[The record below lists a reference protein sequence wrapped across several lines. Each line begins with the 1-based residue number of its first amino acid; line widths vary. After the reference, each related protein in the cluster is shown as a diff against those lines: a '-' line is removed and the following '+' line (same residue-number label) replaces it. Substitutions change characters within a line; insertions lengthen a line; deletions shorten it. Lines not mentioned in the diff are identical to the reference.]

1 MKIYL
6 TGFDSI
12 KNPRKNYNQEETK
25 KRVSNFQDET
35 DEIKEESITKELNED
50 DYNASKRK
58 KYKKDKKVLIN

>member
-25 KRVSNFQDET
+25 KRVSNFQD
-35 DEIKEESITKELNED
+35 N
-50 DYNASKRK
+50 KRG
-58 KYKKDKKVLIN
+58 INY

>member
-6 TGFDSI
+6 IGFDSI